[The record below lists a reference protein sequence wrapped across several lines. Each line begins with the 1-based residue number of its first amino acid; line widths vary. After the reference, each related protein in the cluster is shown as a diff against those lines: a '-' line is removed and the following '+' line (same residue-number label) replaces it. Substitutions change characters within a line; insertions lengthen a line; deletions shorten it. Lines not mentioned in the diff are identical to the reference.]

1 MHEIAFNCWTWLDKR
16 LITWFSHRLFL
27 CTKNNFGIQLKKGHW
42 LWPLVKRG
50 TSMQKRKMWRFTQR
64 QQRQAIQTIA
74 ITSIHPFLYFP
85 LINQGFFSALAAHYW
100 QAPSTL
106 WASASSLARIN
117 PLTSQ
122 GSRLSWLD
130 LTWQVGRASP
140 QLSPQLPRHVAI
152 IMAAKMKN
160 Q

>member
-64 QQRQAIQTIA
+64 QQRQAGQTIA

-117 PLTSQ
+117 PHRVPAWLYLAWL
-122 GSRLSWLD
+122 GKWVGPLLSCL
-130 LTWQVGRASP
+130 LNSP
-140 QLSPQLPRHVAI
+140 GMLQ
-152 IMAAKMKN
+152 
-160 Q
+160 

>member
-64 QQRQAIQTIA
+64 QQRQAGQTIA

-100 QAPSTL
+100 QGPSAL

-122 GSRLSWLD
+122 GSR

-152 IMAAKMKN
+152 IMAAKMKS

>member
-50 TSMQKRKMWRFTQR
+50 TSMQKR
-64 QQRQAIQTIA
+64 QQRQAGQTIA
-74 ITSIHPFLYFP
+74 ITSIHPILYFP

-122 GSRLSWLD
+122 GSRL
-130 LTWQVGRASP
+130 TWQVGRASP

-152 IMAAKMKN
+152 IIADKMKS
-160 Q
+160 QK